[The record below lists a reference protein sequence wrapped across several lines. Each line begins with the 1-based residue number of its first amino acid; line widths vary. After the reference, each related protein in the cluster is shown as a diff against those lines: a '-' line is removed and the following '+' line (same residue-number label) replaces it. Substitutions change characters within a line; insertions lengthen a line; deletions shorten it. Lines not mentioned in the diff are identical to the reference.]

1 MILSIKS
8 DIKTAVIYR
17 GMYYRTRPRSTAC
30 NFFDLIDNNKKYFLS
45 GLGKYDLFYETTPHT
60 QKNDEM
66 LKEQFEAKK
75 YNFRSDNKNC
85 MDCILNSLEMCDFSN
100 YDFIIN
106 LRFGLKFNKPLAMFN
121 MDYTKF
127 NYLWKE
133 PKHFNAKNI
142 TRVSDHIFAFP
153 TKFMDHFKI
162 ENIDIDDPSIK
173 TRHGNN
179 IKPQARAHCILHYL
193 NIDLEDTNAMV
204 DGYHWSGGHPDDEDG
219 MSYIQILR
227 DQRI

>member
-1 MILSIKS
+1 LNIKS

-17 GMYYRTRPRSTAC
+17 GMYYRTRPRPTSC

-66 LKEQFEAKK
+66 LKEKFEAKK

-127 NYLWKE
+127 NCLYTE
-133 PKHFNAKNI
+133 PRRFNSNGNI
-142 TRVSDHIFAFP
+142 RVSDHIFAFP
-153 TKFMDHFKI
+153 NSYLPKIQQIDVNDSSVSYGGTKEI
-162 ENIDIDDPSIK
+162 
-173 TRHGNN
+173 R
-179 IKPQARAHCILHYL
+179 PQDKAHHILHYAKL
-193 NIDLEDTNAMV
+193 DLSSDVNYMIEGD
-204 DGYHWSGGHPDDEDG
+204 HWSGGHPDDEEG